1 MRTRRSS
8 LSAMRRVAVAAGS
21 ELAAAGGATAAD
33 AGGNAVDAAL
43 AAVLVSMCTE
53 PGIIAPGASGFI
65 SVWPADGAPVV
76 IDAYAEMPGRG
87 LPPERFGEGGHPV
100 EMAYGGGMS
109 TIVGWGSVATP
120 GAFAGFDLACR
131 RFGALSWSEL
141 LAPSI
146 AATRDGFPVSG
157 ASAEYLDYAHE
168 AIFGWDPASSAV
180 VHRADGSPVQL
191 GDVITMPELA
201 STLEH
206 LAAVGSSDMYRGSLA
221 ERTAAAALEADGIL
235 TAEDL
240 AAYEPIVREP
250 VIVEEDGWSIATNPA
265 PAVGG
270 VAMAAMLLLLRDP
283 PFEGWTAAGSRRAAA
298 TQRAVLRYRRNALDD
313 YEKRGAAAARLLDLA
328 EAGDLPALLRSP
340 STVHVSAVD
349 SEGTACSVTVSAGYG
364 AGAMVPGTQMWMNNS
379 LGELELA
386 RDGFHTLQPGTRLVS
401 NMAPTVARRPDGS
414 VLAVGSP
421 GADRITTA
429 LSIVLVNFL
438 HLGMSLRDAI
448 AHPRMHIET
457 FGGIPTIAFEPGLPV
472 EPFDDM
478 SVRRFPDLSMYFGGV
493 AAAVWD
499 PVAGLF
505 AAADPRRSGGTA
517 RGGIA

>member
-1 MRTRRSS
+1 
-8 LSAMRRVAVAAGS
+8 MRRVAVAAGS

-33 AGGNAVDAAL
+33 HGGNAVDAAL

-65 SVWPADGAPVV
+65 SIWPADRDPVV

-87 LPPERFGEGGHPV
+87 LPAERLGRGGLPV
-100 EMAYGGGMS
+100 EMGYGGGMS

-120 GAFAGFDLACR
+120 GAIAGFELASR
-131 RFGALSWSEL
+131 EFGALRWAEL
-141 LAPSI
+141 LAPAI
-146 AATRDGFPVSG
+146 TATRDGFPISG
-157 ASAEYLDYAHE
+157 ASAEYLDYAHR
-168 AIFGWDPASSAV
+168 AIFGWDAASRAV
-180 VHRADGSPVQL
+180 THRPDGTPVQL
-191 GDVITMPELA
+191 GDVVAMPELA
-201 STLEH
+201 ATLE
-206 LAAVGSSDMYRGSLA
+206 LIAAEGAAEMYRGSLA
-221 ERTAAAALEADGIL
+221 ERMAGAALDADGIL
-235 TAEDL
+235 TREDL
-240 AAYEPIVREP
+240 AAYEPIIREP
-250 VIVEEDGWSIATNPA
+250 VVVAEDGWLIATNPA

-283 PFEGWTAAGSRRAAA
+283 PFEGWTPNGTRRAAR
-298 TQRAVLRYRRNALDD
+298 TQRAVLRYRANALDD
-313 YEKRGAAAARLLDLA
+313 YEGRGAAAARLLQLA
-328 EAGDLPALLRSP
+328 EVGDISVLLRSP

-349 SEGTACSVTVSAGYG
+349 SDGTACAVTVSAGYG
-364 AGAMVPGTQMWMNNS
+364 SGAMVPGTQMWMNNS

-386 RDGFHTLQPGTRLVS
+386 RDGFHALEPGTRLVS

-414 VLAVGSP
+414 VLAVGTP

-429 LSIVLVNFL
+429 LSSVLVNFL
-438 HLGMSLRDAI
+438 HLGMSLRDAV
-448 AHPRMHIET
+448 AHPRLHVET
-457 FGGIPTIAFEPGLPV
+457 FGGTPTIAFEPGLPV

-478 SVRRFPDLSMYFGGV
+478 EVRRFPDLSMYFGGV
-493 AAAVWD
+493 AATVWD